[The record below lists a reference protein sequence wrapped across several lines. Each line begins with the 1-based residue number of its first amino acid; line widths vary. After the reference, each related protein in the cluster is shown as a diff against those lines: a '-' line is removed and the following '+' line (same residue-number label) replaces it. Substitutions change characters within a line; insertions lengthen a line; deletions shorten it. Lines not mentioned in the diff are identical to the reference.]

1 MEWSPCV
8 AKILFL
14 AHRLPF
20 PPDKGDKIRA
30 FHMIR
35 RLAARHEVWLGAP
48 IDDRADLSRLDPAA
62 LGCAEVACPRLGPGR
77 RAFNMAIALF
87 TGDPLSVARFR
98 HPDLAR
104 WIEQVLREVRPDMVV
119 LYSSALGEPLLG
131 RLPDGLPLLV
141 DFVDADAAKWAAYAA
156 AAPWP
161 LSWLFRREARKLV
174 AFESALL
181 SRADAALLVSDAERQ
196 VMARLQPQWA
206 AKLEVMSN
214 GVDLEAFPPAP
225 AASGSVIIM
234 CGRMDYRANVEG
246 ARWFAHEVFPLI
258 RKRAPE
264 AIFRIVG
271 AGPTRAVRTLAQL
284 PGVEVTGAVPK
295 VWPHLAEGRV
305 VVAPLRFARGIQ
317 NKVLEGLA
325 AARPVVATTAALEGL
340 EVVPGREALAA
351 DEPAAFAGAVL
362 QVLEG
367 SAARELGDRGREFVE
382 NRHQWDVQLRKLCS
396 LVERL
401 TASTSGEAAAEPGR
415 DDVGDRQGQAPPRPD
430 HGLVSGVGRVEVGHV
445 AGADQ
450 PVVVGD
456 RPRFES
462 PVALEAERP
471 GAPLAAP
478 EVEHDAAAL
487 GGPAHQLPVHQVIG
501 PERAGLG
508 RAPGVIG

>member
-1 MEWSPCV
+1 M

-30 FHMIR
+30 FHVIR
-35 RLAARHEVWLGAP
+35 RLAAHHEVWLGAL
-48 IDDRADLSRLDPAA
+48 IDDAADLSRFDPAA
-62 LGCAEVACPRLGPGR
+62 LGCVEVRRPWLGPGR
-77 RAFNMAIALF
+77 RALNMASALF
-87 TGDPLSVARFR
+87 TGVPLSVGRFR
-98 HPDLAR
+98 HPDLDL
-104 WIEQVLREVRPDMVV
+104 WIDRVLQEVRPDLVV
-119 LYSSALGEPLLG
+119 LYSSALGKHLLD

-181 SRADAALLVSDAERQ
+181 SRADSALLVSDAERQ
-196 VMARLQPQWA
+196 VMACLQPQWA

-225 AASGSVIIM
+225 PASGSLIVM

-271 AGPTRAVRTLAQL
+271 AGPTRAVRTLALQ
-284 PGVEVTGAVPK
+284 PGVEVTGAVPR
-295 VWPHLAEGRV
+295 VWPHLAEARV

-340 EVVPGREALAA
+340 DVVPGREALAA
-351 DEPAAFAGAVL
+351 DEPAAFADAVL

-367 SAARELGDRGREFVE
+367 RAPPDLGARGRE
-382 NRHQWDVQLRKLCS
+382 
-396 LVERL
+396 
-401 TASTSGEAAAEPGR
+401 
-415 DDVGDRQGQAPPRPD
+415 
-430 HGLVSGVGRVEVGHV
+430 
-445 AGADQ
+445 
-450 PVVVGD
+450 
-456 RPRFES
+456 
-462 PVALEAERP
+462 
-471 GAPLAAP
+471 
-478 EVEHDAAAL
+478 
-487 GGPAHQLPVHQVIG
+487 
-501 PERAGLG
+501 
-508 RAPGVIG
+508 

>member
-14 AHRLPF
+14 AHRFPF

-30 FHMIR
+30 FHMLR
-35 RLAARHEVWLGAP
+35 QLAARHEVWLGAP
-48 IDDRADLSRLDPAA
+48 IDDAADLSRLDPAA
-62 LGCAEVACPRLGPGR
+62 LVCVDVLCPWLGPGR
-77 RAFNMAIALF
+77 RALNMARALF

-98 HPDLAR
+98 HPELDR
-104 WIEQVLREVRPDMVV
+104 WIDRVLQEVRPDLVV
-119 LYSSALGEPLLG
+119 LYSSALGERLLG
-131 RLPDGLPLLV
+131 RPPDGLPLLV

-161 LSWLFRREARKLV
+161 LSWLFRRETRKLI

-181 SRADAALLVSDAERQ
+181 ARADSALLVSDAERQ

-206 AKLEVMSN
+206 AKLGVMSN

-225 AASGSVIIM
+225 PASGSLIVM

-258 RKRAPE
+258 RRRAPE

-271 AGPTRAVRTLAQL
+271 AAPTPAVRALARQ
-284 PGVEVTGAVPK
+284 PGIEVTGAVPK
-295 VWPHLAEGRV
+295 VWPHLAEARV

-325 AARPVVATTAALEGL
+325 TARPVAATTAALEGL

-351 DEPAAFAGAVL
+351 DEPATFAEAVL

-367 SAARELGDRGREFVE
+367 NAPSDLGSRGREFVE
-382 NRHQWDVQLRKLCS
+382 HRHQWDVQLRKLDD
-396 LVERL
+396 LVERM
-401 TASTSGEAAAEPGR
+401 TASRSGKTAAEPGR
-415 DDVGDRQGQAPPRPD
+415 DGVGDRQGQAAPRLD
-430 HGLVSGVGRVEVGHV
+430 HGPIPGIGRVDVGHAV
-445 AGADQ
+445 GADQ

-456 RPRFES
+456 RTRLEP
-462 PVALEAERP
+462 PVALEAEGP
-471 GAPLAAP
+471 GSALAAP
-478 EVEHDAAAL
+478 EVEHGAPAV
-487 GGPAHQLPVHQVIG
+487 GGPSHQLPIHQVVG
-501 PERAGLG
+501 SERPGLG
-508 RAPGVIG
+508 NAAGIVG

>member
-14 AHRLPF
+14 AHRIPF

-48 IDDRADLSRLDPAA
+48 IDDNADLSRRDAAA
-62 LGCAEVACPRLGPGR
+62 LGCVEAVCPWLGPGR
-77 RAFNMAIALF
+77 RAFNMAAALF
-87 TGDPLSVARFR
+87 AGDPLSVARFR
-98 HPDLAR
+98 HPDLVQ
-104 WIEQVLREVRPDMVV
+104 WIEQVLQEVRPDLVV
-119 LYSSALGEPLLG
+119 LYSSALGERVLG

-181 SRADAALLVSDAERQ
+181 SRADAALLVTDAERE
-196 VMARLQPQWA
+196 VMARMQPQWA
-206 AKLEVMSN
+206 AKLETMGN

-225 AASGSVIIM
+225 PAHGQLIVM

-246 ARWFAHEVFPLI
+246 ARWFAQEVLPLI
-258 RKRAPE
+258 RERAP
-264 AIFRIVG
+264 AAVFRIVG
-271 AGPTRAVRTLAQL
+271 AAPTAAVRALARL
-284 PGVEVTGAVPK
+284 PGVEVTGAVPE
-295 VWPHLAEGRV
+295 VWPQLAEARV

-325 AARPVVATTAALEGL
+325 AARPVVATSAALEGL
-340 EVVPGREALAA
+340 EVVDGREVLAA
-351 DEPAAFAGAVL
+351 DKPATFARAVL
-362 QVLEG
+362 RVLEG
-367 SAARELGDRGREFVE
+367 NAPSDLGARGREFVE
-382 NRHQWDVQLRKLCS
+382 SRHQWGVQLRKLDG

-415 DDVGDRQGQAPPRPD
+415 HDVGDRQGQPSPRLD
-430 HGLVSGVGRVEVGHV
+430 HDPIPGIGRVDVGH
-445 AGADQ
+445 AARADQ
-450 PVVVGD
+450 PIVVGD
-456 RPRFES
+456 RPRLET
-462 PVALEAERP
+462 PVALEAEGP
-471 GAPLAAP
+471 GAALAAP
-478 EVEHDAAAL
+478 EVEHDAPAVDGA
-487 GGPAHQLPVHQVIG
+487 AHQLPVHQVIG
-501 PERAGLG
+501 SERAGPG
-508 RAPGVIG
+508 DAPGVVG